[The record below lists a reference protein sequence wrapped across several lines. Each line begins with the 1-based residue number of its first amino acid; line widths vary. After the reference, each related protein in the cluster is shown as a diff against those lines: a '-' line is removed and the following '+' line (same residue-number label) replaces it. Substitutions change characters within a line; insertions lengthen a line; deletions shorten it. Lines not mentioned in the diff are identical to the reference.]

1 MHAFCIQKEGE
12 GMTRKHWFMLLFV
25 VLGVMLMHNIQG
37 HAQSLPR
44 MSGMFIRNDLVASPE
59 EAKQKQQK
67 VWGQAQYQ
75 SISNNLAKAG
85 MAVLIPQ
92 IAVNYRDASHQ
103 TFYYPTKRFQETDMA
118 SASERAQLSYALQSA
133 KDNDLGVYL
142 PLQLSETT
150 WFQGL
155 YNHFDSKENQA
166 FLKQSATFSIQIA
179 DEMMHL
185 YESAYGAQIKGFYL
199 PFEVDNANLYEG
211 KALDRWIEYYLQPV
225 TRHLRQL
232 LPKGRIVTSPLL
244 YTNLKQPSESEL
256 SQWNTMWQNVFF
268 RTELDTLMTQDGAGW
283 ESASADQ
290 LGAWYRSMADMITT
304 SNADRKLQGRSAT
317 IELWNNP
324 ESYSMSGSNT
334 MDITRLEKNMQA
346 VEPYVQRHI
355 SFSAHSLMPMSQDFL
370 AGQANNEAYYQ
381 AYTESQRIGYVPT
394 KLVQKPKVTYDVQN
408 QNNIEFHVTRVGDE
422 TGYVIYRTIAG
433 KRIKIKELNAEKE
446 QTTFTFTDN
455 QVLPHANVRYELMAF
470 DAYGNR
476 SLPYTCELSLPATIA
491 DGISDFSKKI
501 TKVNAEALS
510 TGLPVQT
517 LTFAEQSEGF
527 AYEGNTVVATRL
539 TEHRPYVPWTEKR
552 EDYTVQEQIY
562 TDAEGVAHLRLDLG
576 KTQKIQAIGMSF
588 VQDRNASI
596 RIPAMVQYEVDG
608 HAYATAKQPSMPQ
621 IDFTKPVMG
630 ENTYQAGEYWY
641 WGFPRMSTQGRIVDI
656 KIRLEY
662 NVFLFMRELLVV

>member
-1 MHAFCIQKEGE
+1 
-12 GMTRKHWFMLLFV
+12 MTRKHWFMLLFV

-92 IAVNYRDASHQ
+92 IAVNYRDANHQ
-103 TFYYPTKRFQETDMA
+103 TFYYPTKRFQATDMA
-118 SASERAQLSYALQSA
+118 SASEQAQLGYALQSA

-179 DEMMHL
+179 DEMMQL

-211 KALDRWIEYYLQPV
+211 KALDRWIEDYLQPV
-225 TRHLRQL
+225 TTHLRKL

-244 YTNLKQPSESEL
+244 YTNLTQPSSKDL
-256 SQWNTMWQNVFF
+256 TQWNTMWQNVFF
-268 RTELDTLMTQDGAGW
+268 RTELDTLMPQDGAGW

-290 LGAWYRSMADMITT
+290 LGAWYHSMADMITT

-422 TGYVIYRTIAG
+422 TGYVLYRTIAG

-562 TDAEGVAHLRLDLG
+562 TDAEGFAHLRLDLG

-596 RIPAMVQYEVDG
+596 RIPATVQYEVDG
-608 HAYATAKQPSMPQ
+608 HVYATAEQPSMPQ

-641 WGFPRMSTQGRIVDI
+641 WGFPRTAAQGRIVDI
-656 KIRLEY
+656 KMRLEY
-662 NVFLFMRELLVV
+662 NVFLFMRELLVL

>member
-1 MHAFCIQKEGE
+1 
-12 GMTRKHWFMLLFV
+12 MTRKHWFMLLFV

-75 SISNNLAKAG
+75 SVSNNLAKAG

-92 IAVNYRDASHQ
+92 IAVNYRDANHQ
-103 TFYYPTKRFQETDMA
+103 TFYYPTKRFEETDMA

-166 FLKQSATFSIQIA
+166 FLKASATFSIQIA
-179 DEMMHL
+179 DEMIHL

-225 TRHLRQL
+225 TKHLRQL

-268 RTELDTLMTQDGAGW
+268 RTELDTLMPQDGAGW

-394 KLVQKPKVTYDVQN
+394 KLVQKPKVAYDVQN

-433 KRIKIKELNAEKE
+433 KRIKIKEMNAEKE

-476 SLPYTCELSLPATIA
+476 SLPYTCELSLPPTIA
-491 DGISDFSKKI
+491 DGISDFTKKI
-501 TKVNAEALS
+501 TKVNVEARS

-552 EDYTVQEQIY
+552 EDYTVQEQVY
-562 TDAEGVAHLRLDLG
+562 TDAEGFAHLRLDLG

-596 RIPAMVQYEVDG
+596 RIPATVQYEVDG
-608 HAYATAKQPSMPQ
+608 HVYATAEQPSMPQ

-641 WGFPRMSTQGRIVDI
+641 WGFPSTSTQGRIVDI
-656 KIRLEY
+656 KIRIEY
-662 NVFLFMRELLVV
+662 NVFLFMRELLVL